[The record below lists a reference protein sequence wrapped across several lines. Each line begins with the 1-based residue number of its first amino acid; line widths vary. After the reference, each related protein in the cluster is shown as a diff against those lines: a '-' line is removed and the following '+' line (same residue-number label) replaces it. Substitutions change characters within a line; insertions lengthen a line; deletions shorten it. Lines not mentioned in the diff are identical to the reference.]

1 MKSIVL
7 FVSAIAIIVGISSTT
22 ISAGGHQ
29 NPAGILN
36 MTITVPESEEKK
48 VDAFFAEHASWMKKT
63 HHLVGSMEPVITSY
77 KILKSPVYKNPMN
90 PADGTTGEIIYV
102 ISEEYKRPAGLQKHL
117 EMGQKWERIKE
128 MNEMFGKYMGM
139 GKATF
144 VAFPKVI
151 QSYP

>member
-1 MKSIVL
+1 MK
-7 FVSAIAIIVGISSTT
+7 
-22 ISAGGHQ
+22 
-29 NPAGILN
+29 
-36 MTITVPESEEKK
+36 EKK
-48 VDAFFAEHASWMKKT
+48 VDAFFPEHASWMKKT

-139 GKATF
+139 G
-144 VAFPKVI
+144 
-151 QSYP
+151 